1 MTKNKEKLVKVE
13 AVCTSMTGEFR
24 DTNEDNFYF
33 NGKYM
38 DSDGGIAL
46 RLTSGEPEEVEPEED
61 ELSEEMLQIIEES
74 YREAEENGEIPDFD
88 DFDVAELLEDNPI
101 GEILH
106 APEADVSGKW
116 VAVFDGIG
124 GLHAVAHDPEQVGK
138 LEQLLADH
146 EAEPRLSDLSF
157 QNAFVP
163 GVPEQLEEHVVALGE
178 PIFQRNVVD
187 QVFLQVL
194 VRIGIGTD
202 FASDH
207 RFQPIVEQTFGQLIG
222 VVGPVAATAGRL
234 VVVRVDSEAQIDA
247 LEAVGRPLVQLFL
260 DEVVQRVRRVGLGG
274 CSGTRVSIVY
284 QQVHCLS
291 SPLLGRQGRQLV
303 LHGQILRSRQI
314 ERNR

>member
-33 NGKYM
+33 NGQYM

-46 RLTSGEPEEVEPEED
+46 RLTSGEPEEVEPEEE

-124 GLHAVAHDPEQVGK
+124 GLPCGEMASYIAAVT
-138 LEQLLADH
+138 LAKAECPWRSRE
-146 EAEPRLSDLSF
+146 EADYEACMWKIAKAMEANLIKWKKM
-157 QNAFVP
+157 QK
-163 GVPEQLEEHVVALGE
+163 
-178 PIFQRNVVD
+178 
-187 QVFLQVL
+187 
-194 VRIGIGTD
+194 VRQTGT
-202 FASDH
+202 
-207 RFQPIVEQTFGQLIG
+207 TM
-222 VVGPVAATAGRL
+222 AAKG
-234 VVVRVDSEAQIDA
+234 S
-247 LEAVGRPLVQLFL
+247 
-260 DEVVQRVRRVGLGG
+260 
-274 CSGTRVSIVY
+274 
-284 QQVHCLS
+284 
-291 SPLLGRQGRQLV
+291 
-303 LHGQILRSRQI
+303 LRSYPPIILIAIRGI
-314 ERNR
+314 YEVRWSVISERSMQMILKRWISTSLNIRKVISICFVQTV

>member
-33 NGKYM
+33 NGQYM

-46 RLTSGEPEEVEPEED
+46 RLTSGEPEEVEPEEE

-124 GLHAVAHDPEQVGK
+124 GLPCGEMASYIAAVT
-138 LEQLLADH
+138 LAK
-146 EAEPRLSDLSF
+146 AECPWRSRD
-157 QNAFVP
+157 
-163 GVPEQLEEHVVALGE
+163 
-178 PIFQRNVVD
+178 
-187 QVFLQVL
+187 
-194 VRIGIGTD
+194 
-202 FASDH
+202 
-207 RFQPIVEQTFGQLIG
+207 
-222 VVGPVAATAGRL
+222 
-234 VVVRVDSEAQIDA
+234 
-247 LEAVGRPLVQLFL
+247 VGR
-260 DEVVQRVRRVGLGG
+260 
-274 CSGTRVSIVY
+274 
-284 QQVHCLS
+284 
-291 SPLLGRQGRQLV
+291 
-303 LHGQILRSRQI
+303 ILRTFKI
-314 ERNR
+314 KKNVEVTYNGKIII

>member
-33 NGKYM
+33 NGQYM

-46 RLTSGEPEEVEPEED
+46 RLTSGEPEEVEPEEE

-124 GLHAVAHDPEQVGK
+124 GLPCGEMASYIAAVTLAKAECPWRSREEADYEACMWKIAKAMEANLIKWKKMQKVRQMGTTMAALKFGRNYIFGMSLGDSRIYRLREGK
-138 LEQLLADH
+138 LAQLSTDH
-146 EAEPRLSDLSF
+146 TYRH
-157 QNAFVP
+157 P
-163 GVPEQLEEHVVALGE
+163 GHIRSALVGY
-178 PIFQRNVVD
+178 
-187 QVFLQVL
+187 
-194 VRIGIGTD
+194 IGTEYADD
-202 FASDH
+202 FKKMD
-207 RFQPIVEQTFGQLIG
+207 FYK
-222 VVGPVAATAGRL
+222 
-234 VVVRVDSEAQIDA
+234 
-247 LEAVGRPLVQLFL
+247 LE
-260 DEVVQRVRRVGLGG
+260 
-274 CSGTRVSIVY
+274 Y
-284 QQVHCLS
+284 QK
-291 SPLLGRQGRQLV
+291 GD
-303 LHGQILRSRQI
+303 
-314 ERNR
+314 

>member
-124 GLHAVAHDPEQVGK
+124 GLA
-138 LEQLLADH
+138 
-146 EAEPRLSDLSF
+146 
-157 QNAFVP
+157 
-163 GVPEQLEEHVVALGE
+163 
-178 PIFQRNVVD
+178 
-187 QVFLQVL
+187 
-194 VRIGIGTD
+194 
-202 FASDH
+202 
-207 RFQPIVEQTFGQLIG
+207 
-222 VVGPVAATAGRL
+222 
-234 VVVRVDSEAQIDA
+234 
-247 LEAVGRPLVQLFL
+247 
-260 DEVVQRVRRVGLGG
+260 VRRDGF
-274 CSGTRVSIVY
+274 VY
-284 QQVHCLS
+284 CGS
-291 SPLLGRQGRQLV
+291 DTCKGRMPME
-303 LHGQILRSRQI
+303 I
-314 ERNR
+314 ERRG